1 MGASSGE
8 DVVDVQ
14 VVLVVDSVWFCFSL
28 TVGLFTLYQYGYMRV
43 QNLQKREFHLPM
55 FIMFQIY
62 AVAQCSAQAC
72 GIAGAIIFSNNGRD
86 AMRETAVFRL

>member
-1 MGASSGE
+1 
-8 DVVDVQ
+8 
-14 VVLVVDSVWFCFSL
+14 
-28 TVGLFTLYQYGYMRV
+28 MRV